1 MNNSSLSLRPEGKTR
16 AGILRL
22 IGRFVAVLAGLYII
36 LNILLYVFQEKLIFF
51 PQAISDTAC
60 AQIHESYP
68 NVEDICLQMQDGTRL
83 RGWVVG
89 SQPANTS
96 QLLIYFGG
104 NGDELSHMIGSF
116 QQYPDWS
123 VVLINYRGYG
133 QSEGKPSEKQLLS
146 DSLEIYDY
154 FTARPE
160 YKHAKI
166 VVIGRSMGTG
176 VAVNLAQNRPV
187 EGVILA
193 SPYDSV
199 VSVAQ
204 EKIPMVPV
212 KFLLRNKFDSISR
225 AHFIS
230 KPVLVI
236 TADKDEMIPPW
247 HSQLLAK
254 AFAGTV
260 FVQEIAGADHDSLI
274 QEDEYW
280 QAVSHFLKQI

>member
-1 MNNSSLSLRPEGKTR
+1 M
-16 AGILRL
+16 LRL
-22 IGRFVAVLAGLYII
+22 IGQFLALLAGLYII
-36 LNILLYVFQEKLIFF
+36 LNVLLYVFQEKLIFF
-51 PQAISDTAC
+51 PEAISDTAC
-60 AQIHESYP
+60 AQIHESYT

-89 SQPANTS
+89 SQPANMS

-104 NGDELSHMIGSF
+104 NGDELSHMINSF

-133 QSEGKPSEKQLLS
+133 QSEGKPSEKHLLS

-154 FTARPE
+154 FTTRPE
-160 YKHAKI
+160 YKNAKI
-166 VVIGRSMGTG
+166 VVMGRSMGTG
-176 VAVNLAQNRPV
+176 VAVNLAQNRSV
-187 EGVILA
+187 DGVILA

-199 VSVAQ
+199 MSVAR
-204 EKIPMVPV
+204 EKLPMVPV
-212 KFLLRNKFDSISR
+212 KFLLRSKFDSISR
-225 AHFIS
+225 AQYIS

-247 HSQLLAK
+247 HSQVLAK

-260 FVQEIAGADHDSLI
+260 LVQEIAGANHDSI
-274 QEDEYW
+274 MQEAEYW
-280 QAVSHFLKQI
+280 QGIGHFLKKI